1 MSPYQIQYQCFLASQ
16 GLAVDTLDLSSGW
29 GGKYIIWISR
39 EIREFIQDRKI
50 REDFFLSYQKDFIEH
65 LTNKYLGG
73 SYVGK

>member
-1 MSPYQIQYQCFLASQ
+1 MIANEYTTQFQCFLASQ
-16 GLAVDTLDLSSGW
+16 GLAVDSIAVPSGYE
-29 GGKYIIWISR
+29 YIIWITR

-50 REDFFLSYQKDFIEH
+50 REDFFLSYQKDFIEN